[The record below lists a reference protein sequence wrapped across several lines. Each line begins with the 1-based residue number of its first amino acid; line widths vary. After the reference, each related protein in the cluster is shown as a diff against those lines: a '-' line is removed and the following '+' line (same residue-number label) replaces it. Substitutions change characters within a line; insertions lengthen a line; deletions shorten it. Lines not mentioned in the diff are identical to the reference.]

1 MAFEPPLALKRL
13 VIHSV
18 KAEWKA
24 YAFSPLILDLDAS
37 RADVIA
43 EEIGTALAQTYAD
56 TDFESLT
63 MGLPIYLWVNEKV
76 LENLYLL
83 EDIAKLKGL
92 FIPISILSQENWPSY
107 AQAIHDANLE
117 IIVDDLPDGGIGA
130 HTTGSTGAEWAVL
143 SARKNLVSAT
153 VEDLRSK
160 GFKILVSDAPR
171 SFFDGNVDLG
181 EAYLGPMYYGRRSQ
195 QHPLAPGE
203 AQCLEALRL
212 LSEPNANLAEVSA
225 VLSLDP
231 EMTIRVLHL
240 ANSAAIGSSQRIDS
254 LTHAIVYLGA
264 QRISS
269 LVMTSMISARLSD
282 PHTMWSVLTRASVC
296 RTLANNAEAAYTA
309 GLLSA
314 LAEEVGEASESMAI
328 RAGVSFEVSLAL
340 SSGVGDLGALI
351 DAVRAYERADIPEVI
366 RHGWDPVDIAD
377 AYFRALPTTY
387 EYLKLLHSVS
397 AA

>member
-43 EEIGTALAQTYAD
+43 AEIGTALAQTYVD

-63 MGLPIYLWVNEKV
+63 MGLPIYLWVNDVV
-76 LENLYLL
+76 LDNLYIL
-83 EDIAKLKGL
+83 EGIDNLQGL
-92 FIPISILSQENWPSY
+92 FVPISVLSHENWSSY
-107 AQAIHDANLE
+107 AQAIRDANLKL
-117 IIVDDLPDGGIGA
+117 IVDDLHDSGIGS
-130 HTTGSTGAEWAVL
+130 HTAVSTGAEWAVL

-153 VEDLRSK
+153 VEDLRTK
-160 GFKILVSDAPR
+160 GFKVLISDAPR
-171 SFFDGNVDLG
+171 SFFEGNVDLG
-181 EAYLGPMYYGRRSQ
+181 DAYLGPMYYGRRSE

-212 LSEPNANLAEVSA
+212 LGEPNANLAEVSA

-231 EMTIRVLHL
+231 EMIIRVLHL

-254 LTHAIVYLGA
+254 LTHAIVYLGV
-264 QRISS
+264 QRISQ

-282 PHTMWSVLTRASVC
+282 PHTMWVVLTRAAVC
-296 RTLANNAEAAYTA
+296 RSLASDAESAYTA

-314 LAEEVGEASESMAI
+314 LAEEVGEAPESMAI

-387 EYLKLLHSVS
+387 EYMKLLHSVS
-397 AA
+397 AG